1 MIDRLALPIELI
13 GKVGFKANL
22 RRRTD
27 MSRTLPL
34 VLSATLLLGA
44 LAACR
49 GGGGGD
55 TSAAAFDPA
64 TCRGGTLAVL
74 NQGGISQ
81 LDPARLYTSGGGNIP
96 SLLFRTLTT
105 RNRLA
110 GEAGTKPAPDLATD
124 LGTPSDG
131 AKTWT
136 YRLRDDV
143 FFEDGSPITSADVKY
158 GIERSFAP
166 ELPGG
171 APYLRDW
178 LTGAADYQGPYKQP
192 GGLKS
197 IETPDDRTIVF
208 RLRKPEGDFPL
219 LATATQ
225 FAPVPKA
232 KDKGTGYAAHP
243 ISSGPYQ
250 VESYEPKKSLK
261 LVRNPSWKRESDALR
276 YACPD
281 RIEVTAGLDSAV
293 INQRLTS
300 TDANA
305 VTTDASV
312 GPEQLAQLGPGQPLE
327 RQVARGEFPST
338 TYLTFNTTKKPYD
351 DPRVRQ
357 ALSYAVN
364 RTSVV
369 NALGGSALAGPST
382 TFLPPQ
388 KALGYQPY
396 DYFPTDPAKA
406 KELLAAAGQP
416 NLTLELAFQNDD
428 SEGLGPKV
436 AAALQEAFK
445 QAGVTVK
452 LNAIDTATYRDVVGK
467 PATQPDVVLTSW
479 GADWPSGGPF
489 LIPIFDGRQIVKA
502 GGNFNLAQYD
512 DPAVN
517 AEIDAINAITDQA
530 EAQARWGALDAR
542 IGKLAL
548 TVPLTHEKDVY
559 LFGKNVKNA
568 VPDGWR
574 GTYDL
579 ARISVK

>member
-1 MIDRLALPIELI
+1 MRRAL
-13 GKVGFKANL
+13 
-22 RRRTD
+22 T
-27 MSRTLPL
+27 L
-34 VLSATLLLGA
+34 VLPSLLL
-44 LAACR
+44 LAACD
-49 GGGGGD
+49 GGGGG
-55 TSAAAFDPA
+55 TSASGAFDPA
-64 TCRGGTLAVL
+64 TCQGGTLSVL
-74 NQGGISQ
+74 NQGGITH

-105 RNRLA
+105 RNRQP
-110 GEAGTKPAPDLATD
+110 GEAGAKPAPDLATD

-131 AKTWT
+131 ARTWT
-136 YRLRDDV
+136 YKLRADV
-143 FFEDGSPITSADVKY
+143 FFEDGTPITAADVKY

-178 LTGAADYQGPYKQP
+178 LQDAASYQGPYQQP
-192 GGLKS
+192 EGIKA

-208 RLRKPEGDFPL
+208 KLSKPEGDFPF

-232 KDKGTGYAAHP
+232 KDKGVGYEAHP
-243 ISSGPYQ
+243 VSSGPYM
-250 VESYEPKKSLK
+250 VESYAPKKSLI
-261 LVRNPSWKRESDALR
+261 LVRNPHWTTKSDTLR

-281 RIEVTAGLDSAV
+281 RIEVTAGLDAAV
-293 INQRLTS
+293 INQRLIS
-300 TDANA
+300 EPDA
-305 VTTDASV
+305 VTTDAVV
-312 GPEQLAQLGPGQPLE
+312 GPEQLAQLGSGGPLDK
-327 RQVARGEFPST
+327 QVARGEFPA
-338 TYLTFNTTKKPYD
+338 TYYLAFNTKNAPFDNQK
-351 DPRVRQ
+351 VRE

-369 NALGGSALAGPST
+369 NALGGSTVAGAST

-388 KALGYQPY
+388 KALGYQQY
-396 DYFPTDPAKA
+396 DFFPAGDSGDAAKA
-406 KELLAAAGQP
+406 KAVLAEAGVS
-416 NLTLELAFQNDD
+416 NLTIELAHSNED
-428 SEGLGPKV
+428 GNGYGPKV
-436 AAALQEAFK
+436 AAAVQEAFK

-452 LNAIDTATYRDVVGK
+452 LTAIDDATYRDVTGK
-467 PATQPDVVLTSW
+467 PATERGASLQYW

-489 LIPIFDGRQIVKA
+489 LIPIFDGRQIITA

-512 DPAVN
+512 DPQVN
-517 AEIDAINAITDQA
+517 AEIDAINALTDQSS
-530 EAQARWGALDAR
+530 AQQRWGALDAKV
-542 IGKLAL
+542 GALAL
-548 TVPLTHEKDVY
+548 TIPLAHEKDVF

>member
-1 MIDRLALPIELI
+1 MR
-13 GKVGFKANL
+13 
-22 RRRTD
+22 
-27 MSRTLPL
+27 RTLP
-34 VLSATLLLGA
+34 ATLAAITLAGS
-44 LAACR
+44 LAACQ
-49 GGGGGD
+49 GGGD
-55 TSAAAFDPA
+55 TGTTTTAFDPA
-64 TCRGGTLAVL
+64 TCQGGTLSVL
-74 NQGGISQ
+74 NQGGITH

-131 AKTWT
+131 AKTWNYT
-136 YRLRDDV
+136 LRDDI
-143 FFEDGSPITSADVKY
+143 FFEDGTPITSADVKY

-178 LTGAADYQGPYKQP
+178 LVGAAAYPGPYKAP
-192 GGLKS
+192 EGLTS
-197 IETPDDRTIVF
+197 IETPDAKTIIF
-208 RLRKPEGDFPL
+208 KLSKPEGDFPF

-232 KDKGTGYAAHP
+232 KDKGADYEAHP
-243 ISSGPYQ
+243 VSSGPYM
-250 VESYEPKKSLK
+250 VEKYEPKKTLT
-261 LVRNPSWKRESDALR
+261 LVRNPHWSKAADTLR

-281 RIEVTAGLDSAV
+281 RIEVTSGLDAAV

-300 TDANA
+300 GAGQDANA
-305 VTTDASV
+305 VTTDAVV
-312 GPEQLAQLGPGQPLE
+312 GPEQLAQLGSGSELDK
-327 RQVARGEFPST
+327 RVARGEFPST
-338 TYLTFNTTKKPYD
+338 TYLAFNTKKAPFD
-351 DPRVRQ
+351 NPKVRE
-357 ALSYAVN
+357 ALSYAIN

-369 NALGGSALAGPST
+369 NALGGSAVVGPST

-396 DYFPTDPAKA
+396 DYFPAGDNGDPAKA
-406 KELLAAAGQP
+406 KEVLAAAGVT
-416 NLTLELAFQNDD
+416 NLTIELAHQNDD
-428 SEGLGPKV
+428 SEGIGPKV
-436 AAALQEAFK
+436 AAAIQDAFK
-445 QAGVTVK
+445 QAGVTVT
-452 LNAIDTATYRDVVGK
+452 LNAIDTATYRDVTGK
-467 PATQPDVVLTSW
+467 PATQPGLALATW

-489 LIPIFDGRQIVKA
+489 LIPIFDGRQIITA
-502 GGNFNLAQYD
+502 GGNFNQSQYN

-517 AEIDAINAITDQA
+517 AEIDAIQALTDPA
-530 EAQARWGALDAR
+530 EAQARWGALDAKL
-542 IGKLAL
+542 GKLAL
-548 TVPLTHEKDVY
+548 VLPLTHEKDVY
-559 LFGKNVKNA
+559 LYGKNVKNA

>member
-1 MIDRLALPIELI
+1 MRPALSSTLA
-13 GKVGFKANL
+13 V
-22 RRRTD
+22 
-27 MSRTLPL
+27 
-34 VLSATLLLGA
+34 TLLA
-44 LAACR
+44 AVLAGCQ
-49 GGGGGD
+49 GGGGGG
-55 TSAAAFDPA
+55 TSDAAFDPA
-64 TCRGGTLAVL
+64 TCQGGTLAVL
-74 NQGGISQ
+74 NQGGITH

-131 AKTWT
+131 ARTWT
-136 YRLRDDV
+136 YTLRDDI
-143 FFEDGSPITSADVKY
+143 FFEDGTPITSADVKY

-178 LTGAADYQGPYKQP
+178 LVDAAAYQGPYKQP
-192 GGLKS
+192 GGLRA
-197 IETPDDRTIVF
+197 IETPDPKTIVF
-208 RLRKPEGDFPL
+208 KLRKPEGDFPY

-232 KDKGTGYAAHP
+232 KDTGTGYEAHP
-243 ISSGPYQ
+243 ISSGPYR
-250 VESYEPKKSLK
+250 VESYEPKKSLV
-261 LVRNPSWKRESDALR
+261 LVRNEHWKRDVDELR

-281 RIEVTAGLDSAV
+281 RIEVTAGLDAAV
-293 INQRLTS
+293 INQRLVAGAGN
-300 TDANA
+300 DANA
-305 VTTDASV
+305 VTTDAVV
-312 GPEQLAQLGPGQPLE
+312 GPEQLAQLGEGQPLE
-327 RQVARGEFPST
+327 KQVARGEFPST
-338 TYLTFNTTKKPYD
+338 TYLAFNTTIKPFD
-351 DPRVRQ
+351 DVRVRQ

-369 NALGGSALAGPST
+369 NALGGSTVAGSST

-396 DYFPTDPAKA
+396 DYFPAGGSGNPAKA
-406 KELLAAAGQP
+406 GELLAAAG
-416 NLTLELAFQNDD
+416 LTNPTIELSFQNDD

-436 AAALQEAFK
+436 AAAVQEAFK
-445 QAGVTVK
+445 QAGVTVT
-452 LNAIDTATYRDVVGK
+452 LNAIDTAAYRDVVGK
-467 PATQPDVVLTSW
+467 PSTQPGLSLFSW

-489 LIPIFDGRQIVKA
+489 LIPIFDGRQIITG
-502 GGNFNLAQYD
+502 GGNFNLAQYND
-512 DPAVN
+512 AAVN
-517 AEIDAINAITDQA
+517 AEIDAIQAITDPA
-530 EAQARWGALDAR
+530 LAQARWGALDAKLGR
-542 IGKLAL
+542 LAL

-559 LFGKNVKNA
+559 LFGRNVKNA

-579 ARISVK
+579 ARVSVK